1 MKTRIL
7 IIEDNVDIR
16 ESSAEILEL
25 SGYGVMQA
33 PDGKVGVDLALQHVP
48 DLILCDIM
56 MPEMDGFGV
65 LYLLRKNPETATIPF
80 IFLTAKAERVDIRKG
95 MEMGADDYLT
105 KPFDDMELLVAVES
119 RLTKKQQ
126 QQDFYSQPLASLG
139 QLAASTG
146 GLIQLQETI
155 AGLKVRQVKKDQFL
169 YQEEDAPKGI
179 FLVVSGRFKTSR
191 TADDGRELITG
202 LYTKEDYLGIEA
214 VLLGEPYSDNAS
226 AMENSS
232 CCLLPKE
239 TVDAFLARFTDIG
252 QKFIQ
257 LLSQNIR
264 EKEAQLLQLAY
275 NSVRKRLADVLLTLA
290 KQQPQDVAP
299 ECLHVSR
306 EDMASMAGMAT
317 ETVSRI
323 LSDFTTEKLI
333 LKKGRSIQILDLPR
347 LAYMKN

>member
-7 IIEDNVDIR
+7 IIEDNLDIR

-25 SGYGVMQA
+25 SGYDVMQA
-33 PDGKVGVDLALQHVP
+33 PDGKVGVDLALQHLP

-65 LYLLRKNPETATIPF
+65 LYLLRKNQATATIPF

-126 QQDFYSQPLASLG
+126 LQDFYSQPLENLG
-139 QLAASTG
+139 NLAASTG
-146 GLIQLQETI
+146 GLDQLQQTI

-169 YQEEDAPKGI
+169 FQEEDTAKGI
-179 FLVVSGRFKTSR
+179 YLVVSGRFKTSK

-202 LYTKEDYLGIEA
+202 LFSKDEYLGIEA
-214 VLLGEPYSDNAS
+214 ALLSEPYTDNAV
-226 AMENSS
+226 AMENSAV
-232 CCLLPKE
+232 CLLTKE
-239 TVDAFLARFTDIG
+239 TVEAFLARFTDIG

-257 LLSQNIR
+257 ILSQNIR
-264 EKEAQLLQLAY
+264 EKEARLLHMAY
-275 NSVRKRLADVLLTLA
+275 HSVRKRMADVLLTLV
-290 KQQPQDVAP
+290 KQQPAENAQ
-299 ECLHVSR
+299 ECLQVSR

-323 LSDFTTEKLI
+323 LSDFTQEKLI
-333 LKKGRSIQILDLPR
+333 LKKGRLIQILDLAR
-347 LAYMKN
+347 LTNMKN